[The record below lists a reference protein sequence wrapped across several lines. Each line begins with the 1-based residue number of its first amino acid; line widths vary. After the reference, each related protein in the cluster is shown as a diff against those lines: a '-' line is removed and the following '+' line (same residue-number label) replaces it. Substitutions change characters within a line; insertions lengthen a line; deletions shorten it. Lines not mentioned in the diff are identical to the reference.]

1 MHGVAPHMCG
11 QASRPLLDQGAGG
24 RSPGFPSA
32 DCAGA
37 EVALSVSSIQRSSA
51 LPDIPT
57 SIEAGYPNSDL
68 NFWIG
73 IFAPAGT
80 PRDIVARLSREIAIA
95 LADPAVREKLANQ
108 GVDPMTM
115 GAYEFQ
121 TFVNA
126 ESVSMAELAKAL
138 NLKPQ

>member
-1 MHGVAPHMCG
+1 VLTEVMTGRVDAYYAPLS
-11 QASRPLLDQGAGG
+11 AALEFI
-24 RSPGFPSA
+24 RSGKL
-32 DCAGA
+32 
-37 EVALSVSSIQRSSA
+37 VALSVSSIQRSSA

-73 IFAPAGT
+73 VFAPAGT
-80 PRDIVARLSREIAIA
+80 PRDIVMRLSREIGIA

-108 GVDPMTM
+108 GVDPMSM
-115 GAYEFQ
+115 GVDEFQ
-121 TFVNA
+121 TFVKA
-126 ESVSMAELAKAL
+126 ESISMAELAKTL